1 MIRCNKGE
9 VLIDGTREDL
19 CTEFMNI
26 VEVFAEKKVFPNNKD
41 LMEAVEFSL
50 KSEKEKRK
58 AIASMLT
65 DIFLKDTETFEK
77 LIKRSLEDGNE

>member
-9 VLIDGTREDL
+9 VRIDGTREDL
-19 CTEFMNI
+19 CAEFMTI
-26 VEVFAEKKVFPNNKD
+26 VEVFAEKKVFSSNKD

-65 DIFLKDTETFEK
+65 DIFLKDSETFEK
-77 LIKRSLEDGNE
+77 LIKRSLEGGDE